1 MGRGGNEVRWTA
13 GGREASEV
21 VLALRDRGPRS
32 TLQADEAG
40 SEQERESMA
49 GTALKVA
56 VRTHAGRVRKR
67 NEDAYAAVELDSST
81 TQDGGASAKEMTDGD
96 RGVLLAVSD
105 GMGGHAAG
113 EVASAMVVESLTTML
128 RAAEDDEAA
137 EAVLESALHQA
148 NAGVFRA
155 AKDGAKEG
163 MGATLTAAW
172 VLEDSVY
179 LAQVGD
185 SRAYLLRSGRLHQ
198 LTRDQ
203 TFLQMLL
210 DSGAIQPDQA
220 DNFAQKNWIVQ
231 AVGVGPEIQVALSC
245 LELRE
250 GDRLLLCSDGLHGL
264 VKDDT
269 LAATLA
275 EDDESAACDRL
286 IDLANKAG
294 GTDNITAVVATVH
307 GEGLPSAEPDAPLD
321 ETLEV
326 ISEYVARTDGAA
338 PIASTPPQAMGGR
351 GAYVLSIAVMAIAL
365 LFTAAG
371 YWFVLAK

>member
-1 MGRGGNEVRWTA
+1 
-13 GGREASEV
+13 
-21 VLALRDRGPRS
+21 LALRDRGPRS